1 MALHFILR
9 YDNARGDKAMKQLG
23 ISVYPEHTTK
33 DKVYAYMRLAG
44 NLGFK
49 RVFTCFLSVKESKED
64 LVRNFKEFC
73 NVAHEAGLTVSAD
86 TNPQVFEHIGA
97 TPYDLSLFHEIGL
110 DIIRLDGHFGEPA
123 DSAITHNPYGIKIE
137 YNASGTIAI
146 DTLIECGA
154 DRENMCM
161 CSNFFPQ
168 RHTGMG
174 LQRYIDLTSR
184 YQKESMRIASFVTS
198 QQKNTFGPWPVY
210 DGLPTLEM
218 HRDLPIDL
226 QLRHLNAIN
235 LCQDIMVGNCFAS
248 EEELKAMADTDL
260 SKISIKAELIDDLT
274 DTEKEII
281 FWDKH
286 QSRDDANEW
295 IIRSSWPRMIF
306 AGRSIPA
313 RTENG
318 FTAHRGDVLIV
329 NDNLEH
335 YRGELWIVLKDM
347 EVSNEYNLVGMVP
360 EQEQILLEWV
370 KPQYSF
376 GIIR

>member
-1 MALHFILR
+1 
-9 YDNARGDKAMKQLG
+9 MKQLG

-33 DKVYAYMRLAG
+33 EKAYAYMRLAG
-44 NLGFK
+44 SLGFK
-49 RVFTCFLSVKESKED
+49 RVFTCFLSVKESKEE
-64 LVRNFKEFC
+64 LVKNFKEFC
-73 NVAHEAGLTVSAD
+73 DVAHEAGMIVAAD

-97 TPYDLSLFHEIGL
+97 TPYDLSLFHEMGL
-110 DIIRLDGHFGEPA
+110 DIIRLDGNFGAPA
-123 DSAITHNPYGIKIE
+123 DAMITHNPYGIKIE
-137 YNASGTIAI
+137 YNASGTLAI
-146 DTLIECGA
+146 DHLISTGA

-174 LQRYIDLTSR
+174 LDRYIELTSR
-184 YQKESMRIASFVTS
+184 YQKENMRIASFVTS
-198 QQKNTFGPWPVY
+198 QQKDTFGPWPVY

-235 LCQDIMVGNCFAS
+235 LCQDILVGNCFAS
-248 EEELKAMADTDL
+248 KEELEAMKNTDL
-260 SKISIKAELIDDLT
+260 SKINIKVDCVSDLT
-274 DTEKEII
+274 ETEKEILT
-281 FWDKH
+281 WDKH

-295 IIRSSWPRMIF
+295 IIRSSWPRVIF
-306 AGRSIPA
+306 AGKNIPA
-313 RTENG
+313 RCTTG

-347 EVSNEYNLVGMVP
+347 EVSDQYNLVGTIN
-360 EQEQILLEWV
+360 QNEQILLDFV
-370 KPQYSF
+370 KPLYSF
-376 GIIR
+376 GILL